1 MNFLTNVYY
10 FLGVIFIII
19 NIIKVYS
26 AKELTKKNKQGFFL
40 LKEYK
45 EKEIDKTMYPNELT
59 DYVNR
64 QNNDVF
70 FLIWVFVGLFT
81 VQWILFLFYLSLNF
95 FIIWPL
101 FKLSKFSVV
110 YTVLY
115 WLNSLIGVFVGVLI
129 IINKYHLKIDFTTL
143 IMEFIKV

>member
-1 MNFLTNVYY
+1 MNFLTNIYY
-10 FLGVIFIII
+10 FLGVLFIII

-64 QNNDVF
+64 QNNDAF

-110 YTVLY
+110 YTVIY
-115 WLNSLIGVFVGVLI
+115 WLNSLIGVFVGVLL
-129 IINKYHLKIDFTTL
+129 IINKYHLKIDLTTL